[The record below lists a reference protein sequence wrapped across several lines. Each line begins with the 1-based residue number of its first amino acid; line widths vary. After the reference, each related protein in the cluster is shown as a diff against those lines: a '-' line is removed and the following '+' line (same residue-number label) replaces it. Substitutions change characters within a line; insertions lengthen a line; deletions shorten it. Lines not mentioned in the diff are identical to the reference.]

1 MTVLL
6 AESAIQQNRNPV
18 EINPQNISV
27 PAVAMR
33 KDGVNL
39 ERTDPAKLENLTLSE
54 SK

>member
-6 AESAIQQNRNPV
+6 AESAMQQYRNPV

-33 KDGVNL
+33 KEGINYRADRSG
-39 ERTDPAKLENLTLSE
+39 
-54 SK
+54 